1 MTNPSPHDQFL
12 IDDHNGG
19 YWTTRADWD
28 KFVAELSG
36 EITFRVLRVVLASPE
51 PPSFMDNL
59 PSPGA
64 PKNWRWGYLPCGCRN
79 DGFGRH
85 VID

>member
-1 MTNPSPHDQFL
+1 MTDTNPRDQLL

-28 KFVAELSG
+28 KFIAKSTG
-36 EITFRVLRVVLASPE
+36 EITFRVLRVILAESQPT
-51 PPSFMDNL
+51 FMDN
-59 PSPGA
+59 PPAVGA
-64 PKNWRWGYLPCGCRN
+64 PPGWKWGYLPCGCRN

-85 VID
+85 LR